1 MKWIFLILAVC
12 GMFFVQAHVAP
23 HFWTNTYLVPGL
35 KLSLSYGLSA
45 IMVVVGLGAAY
56 LKFGKA

>member
-12 GMFFVQAHVAP
+12 GMFFVQSHVAP
-23 HFWTNTYLVPGL
+23 HFWTHTYLVPYT
-35 KLSLSYGLSA
+35 KLAVTYGLSA
-45 IMVVVGLGAAY
+45 VMVVVGLGIGW